1 MSSEDID
8 LQAADWLARLDDN
21 GAAEELLDEFRR
33 WCQADPRHQAAYLRL
48 QHVWG
53 RLDRLRALHR
63 PEEELDR
70 NPPGVDLR
78 VGEGHTALVGEG
90 HTALPG
96 SEPSSR
102 ARRAA
107 RVRLYLGAGLAASLL
122 AVIGVLWFWQHRDS
136 YFAVEARYTTPLGGF
151 QRVVLSD
158 GSVVQINTDS
168 EVHVV
173 LRKSERD
180 IELVRG
186 EACFEV
192 ARDASRPFVV
202 AANGTAVRAVG
213 TSFNVHKIP
222 AGLEVMIVEGAVAVG
237 PATSVRTPEGLQ
249 VVGAGRFAVAHAA
262 QVEIKD
268 VDESEVA
275 RKLAWQRGMLGFNG
289 QTLAEVVAEFN
300 RYNRRKLEIDE
311 PAVGQL
317 RIGGYFRA
325 TNVDAFV
332 RVIEERF
339 GVSASRLPDRI
350 VLRRAPAR

>member
-21 GAAEELLDEFRR
+21 GTSEELLDEFQR
-33 WCQADPRHQAAYLRL
+33 WCQADPRHHAAYLRL

-70 NPPGVDLR
+70 DPPAADLR
-78 VGEGHTALVGEG
+78 VGRGHRAW
-90 HTALPG
+90 PD

-102 ARRAA
+102 ARQ
-107 RVRLYLGAGLAASLL
+107 VYLPIGLAASLL
-122 AVIGVLWFWQHRDS
+122 AAIGVLWIWQHRDN
-136 YFAVEARYTTPLGGF
+136 YFAAEMRYTTALGGF

-168 EVHVV
+168 EVQVV
-173 LRKSERD
+173 FRKTKRD
-180 IELVRG
+180 IELLRG
-186 EACFEV
+186 EASFEV

-237 PATSVRTPEGLQ
+237 PTASLQAPDGLH
-249 VVGAGRFAVAHAA
+249 VVGAGRFAIAHAA
-262 QVEIKD
+262 QLEVKD

-289 QTLAEVVAEFN
+289 QTLAEVVDEFN
-300 RYNRRKLEIDE
+300 RYNQRKLEIDE
-311 PAVGQL
+311 PAVGKL

-350 VLRRAPAR
+350 VLRRAPSR